1 MGLVDA
7 ASAYDHNPL
16 GRTPLAD
23 SAQRSAP
30 ATAPRMR
37 RKKNC
42 YKPTTTAQGGE
53 QDGKAATTRTA
64 LHPPDSTSGSCTLFV
79 VILVSYL
86 VLNLGLGVMFA
97 AMPGSLW
104 STSISIT
111 NAVTAVILL
120 IFLRLRFHTS
130 FVLFLWTSHL
140 YLFASRLTVCEP
152 TLGVDKWCVLTAAF
166 FIAGVQGGSVTLFI
180 GTLLHMFLPL
190 WGHLARDALYCTAFP
205 AQSLPSLRM
214 IGTFH
219 FALYVGIS
227 CVGYELSRS
236 SALRQMQRALAE
248 KEATNAQLLQ
258 VSKAKE
264 RFIANTSHELRT
276 PLHGIIAMTS
286 ELLEGEGLQ
295 QKRVRDAVVL
305 ILSCAQH
312 LNTLITD
319 MLSFQTLI
327 SAKPDLVYAAFS
339 LTDEIERAW
348 GQAVAAAYRKGVR
361 MTSNVRLQHWRR
373 WGNAQSVR
381 QVLQCLLSNAVK
393 FTPTGGQ
400 VELVARELNSS
411 AAEPQE
417 VSLGSDLADAASE
430 MVEFRVIDT
439 GIGID
444 PENRAHLFSGFTQL
458 DDSLRRE
465 YGGNGLGLA
474 IGQRLVEAM
483 GGSIACSSEPNRG
496 STFTVVLPLPLA
508 PSDDHPPT
516 ASSAQGIPQTGS
528 GEGSPALGVAPLLP
542 HDEEGRE
549 KDELVEEQRPR
560 RGENKLRVL
569 LVEDNMVN
577 QKVGVRMLESL
588 GCEVDVA
595 VNGLEAVAAVER
607 ALGFF
612 GGEGS
617 EGHDD
622 HTAAAATTGDNGH
635 HYHYDLILMDCQMPG
650 KTLHAHTTIALGPR
664 ADVVMDGFKATKRIR
679 ELERRRRIAEEVA
692 ERRKVVVR
700 VPIVAVT
707 ASATQ
712 KYEDKAYACDMDDF
726 VAKPLN
732 RSTLK
737 AALDKWTR
745 RPAAAVQRE
754 DDRQK
759 GGIEEATEPVHHSFN
774 KCT

>member
-1 MGLVDA
+1 
-7 ASAYDHNPL
+7 
-16 GRTPLAD
+16 
-23 SAQRSAP
+23 
-30 ATAPRMR
+30 
-37 RKKNC
+37 
-42 YKPTTTAQGGE
+42 
-53 QDGKAATTRTA
+53 
-64 LHPPDSTSGSCTLFV
+64 
-79 VILVSYL
+79 
-86 VLNLGLGVMFA
+86 
-97 AMPGSLW
+97 
-104 STSISIT
+104 
-111 NAVTAVILL
+111 
-120 IFLRLRFHTS
+120 
-130 FVLFLWTSHL
+130 
-140 YLFASRLTVCEP
+140 
-152 TLGVDKWCVLTAAF
+152 
-166 FIAGVQGGSVTLFI
+166 
-180 GTLLHMFLPL
+180 
-190 WGHLARDALYCTAFP
+190 
-205 AQSLPSLRM
+205 
-214 IGTFH
+214 
-219 FALYVGIS
+219 
-227 CVGYELSRS
+227 
-236 SALRQMQRALAE
+236 
-248 KEATNAQLLQ
+248 
-258 VSKAKE
+258 
-264 RFIANTSHELRT
+264 
-276 PLHGIIAMTS
+276 MTS

-327 SAKPDLVYAAFS
+327 SAKPDLIYAAFS

-348 GQAVAAAYRKGVR
+348 GQAVAAARRKGVR
-361 MTSNVRLQHWRR
+361 MTSDVRLQHWRR

-444 PENRAHLFSGFTQL
+444 PENRAHLFSVHITFLFACVVRVVCCACRADSEPGCLMQGFTQL

-622 HTAAAATTGDNGH
+622 HTAAATTGDNGH

-664 ADVVMDGFKATKRIR
+664 ADVAVVRRCCFSVMDGFKATKRIR
-679 ELERRRRIAEEVA
+679 ELERRRIAEEVA

-726 VAKPLN
+726 VAKVSSWS
-732 RSTLK
+732 STT
-737 AALDKWTR
+737 AAC
-745 RPAAAVQRE
+745 VVC
-754 DDRQK
+754 
-759 GGIEEATEPVHHSFN
+759 GGV
-774 KCT
+774 CTIPHLQ